1 MNLTDFPNE
10 GWHLCLVLLFGKRL
24 FKCHL
29 LTGYLLYTRDM
40 MATEAADSDEE
51 YLYGREGQSIP
62 TPPPVTALEESAP
75 LSSEMAEL
83 EVNDNN
89 TPREISEIPADEP
102 EPVEERPATT
112 EPLPVPTPSNESIL
126 SLEQIKAERASLS
139 PPDNNIAVVLQSP
152 PTALLTNEG
161 MLLNICLTSH
171 MIFCSTNCHESSH
184 HH

>member
-1 MNLTDFPNE
+1 
-10 GWHLCLVLLFGKRL
+10 
-24 FKCHL
+24 
-29 LTGYLLYTRDM
+29 M

-171 MIFCSTNCHESSH
+171 RIFCSTLLSRELTLRTCIA
-184 HH
+184 

>member
-1 MNLTDFPNE
+1 M
-10 GWHLCLVLLFGKRL
+10 
-24 FKCHL
+24 
-29 LTGYLLYTRDM
+29 
-40 MATEAADSDEE
+40 
-51 YLYGREGQSIP
+51 
-62 TPPPVTALEESAP
+62 
-75 LSSEMAEL
+75 
-83 EVNDNN
+83 NDNN

-161 MLLNICLTSH
+161 MLLNICLTTRNDINLQH
-171 MIFCSTNCHESSH
+171 STCHVELTPSVTSNLT
-184 HH
+184 